1 MSGQNQQAP
10 QNNYMYF
17 SSLLQLFVQIKNLGK
32 RKKTSNMFLIRSLKK
47 KNMIL
52 IHSLKKTKKKNMFLI
67 RQHDQTAKDFSIPGT
82 GFV

>member
-32 RKKTSNMFLIRSLKK
+32 RKKRKQQQRDDLKIFPLFFVCSK
-47 KNMIL
+47 LQWKRFFFGKNMEIL
-52 IHSLKKTKKKNMFLI
+52 TTNHW
-67 RQHDQTAKDFSIPGT
+67 
-82 GFV
+82 

>member
-47 KNMIL
+47 K
-52 IHSLKKTKKKNMFLI
+52 KKHDFDSRIKKKKKKNMFLI
-67 RQHDQTAKDFSIPGT
+67 RS
-82 GFV
+82 